1 MDTRC
6 GRVLTEG
13 RRAML
18 DDAEFSW
25 VENAVSEDAYQAEH
39 VLVGSSLPWLLAP
52 ALHDV
57 QAANEIACARGS
69 ALGERIR
76 QALDLEHWAAF
87 RDSFDRLAALLRRV
101 AVGPHAPATISVLS
115 GDVHHSY
122 VARADVDGAPV
133 YQLVCSPVHHSV
145 PWYAT
150 VALRAAWFAPLAT
163 VVRNV
168 VRRYGVPDPAL
179 CWRGV
184 SGPAFGNMV
193 ATLMFAGRG
202 AELIVEHIGRSGRL
216 EPVFRTELA
225 AGANDPPATSG
236 MGESDRR

>member
-1 MDTRC
+1 
-6 GRVLTEG
+6 
-13 RRAML
+13 
-18 DDAEFSW
+18 
-25 VENAVSEDAYQAEH
+25 
-39 VLVGSSLPWLLAP
+39 LP
-52 ALHDV
+52 
-57 QAANEIACARGS
+57 G
-69 ALGERIR
+69 
-76 QALDLEHWAAF
+76 WAAF
-87 RDSFDRLAALLRRV
+87 RNSFDRLAALLRGV

-133 YQLVCSPVHHSV
+133 YQLVCSPVHHTV

-150 VALRAAWFAPLAT
+150 VALRAAWFAPPAK

-193 ATLMFAGRG
+193 ATLKFAGRG
-202 AELIVEHIGRSGRL
+202 AELIVEHSGRSGRL